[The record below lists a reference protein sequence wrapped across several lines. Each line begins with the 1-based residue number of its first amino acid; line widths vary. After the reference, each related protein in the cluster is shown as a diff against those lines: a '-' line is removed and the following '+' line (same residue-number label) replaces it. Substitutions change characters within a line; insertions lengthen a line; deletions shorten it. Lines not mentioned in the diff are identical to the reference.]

1 MNEGNPVLA
10 SSLSIK
16 MEDDLSAE
24 PHIGN
29 ASNPS
34 GAYTLDFFVTL
45 L

>member
-1 MNEGNPVLA
+1 MNEANPILA

-24 PHIGN
+24 PDIGN
-29 ASNPS
+29 MFSPS
-34 GAYTLDFFVTL
+34 EARTTDFFVTL